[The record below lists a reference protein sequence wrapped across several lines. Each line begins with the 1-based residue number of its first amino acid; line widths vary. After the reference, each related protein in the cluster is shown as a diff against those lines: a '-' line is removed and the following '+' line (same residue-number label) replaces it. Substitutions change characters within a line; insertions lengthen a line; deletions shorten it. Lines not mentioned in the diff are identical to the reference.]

1 MEYIRA
7 IRGHLD
13 QISDAAVEGA
23 ASLIASAKSLHLF
36 GNGGSAAICSH
47 VSVDLTKACGLKAR
61 TYHDSAL
68 LTCFA
73 NDYGYEN
80 AYAKIVEKFV
90 APEDCVVLISSSGM
104 SLNILNAASA
114 AKQKGASLVTLSGF
128 LSDNGLRKFPCDQH
142 CYIPSDNY
150 NVVETMHLIMLL
162 SVAEVLRLQR

>member
-1 MEYIRA
+1 MEYA
-7 IRGHLD
+7 NTLLT
-13 QISDAAVEGA
+13 QLSQLPEATVEDA
-23 ASLIASAKSLHLF
+23 ASLIVSAKALHLF

-47 VSVDLTKACGLKAR
+47 VSVDLTKACGLNAY

-104 SLNILNAASA
+104 SLNILNAALA
-114 AKQKGASLVTLSGF
+114 AREKGASLVTLSGF
-128 LSDNGLRKFPCDQH
+128 SSDNRLRKVPCDQH

-162 SVAEVLRLQR
+162 SVAEFLRLQ